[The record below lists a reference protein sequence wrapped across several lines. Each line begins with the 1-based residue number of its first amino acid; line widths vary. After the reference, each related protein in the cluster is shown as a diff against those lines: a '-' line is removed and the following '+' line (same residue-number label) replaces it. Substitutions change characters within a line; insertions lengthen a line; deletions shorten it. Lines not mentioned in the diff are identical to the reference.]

1 MGLEKMK
8 ILSGLL
14 AFAVAQQAAEPV
26 VDQDDQNA
34 VDEAPAGVEEPS
46 ALEMAITDVD
56 FGDYAGMEDLMVE
69 LFETVFDPEVMKELK
84 KDGKDKPGKPSK
96 GKGDKEKAKGKG
108 KGNPDKGKGKGKDKK
123 RGDKP
128 KKGKKPRRN

>member
-1 MGLEKMK
+1 MGTQKMK

-34 VDEAPAGVEEPS
+34 VDNAPAGVEEPS
-46 ALEMAITDVD
+46 ALEMAITYVD
-56 FGDYAGMEDLMVE
+56 FGDYAGMEDLMVK
-69 LFETVFDPEVMKELK
+69 LFETVFDPEVMEER
-84 KDGKDKPGKPSK
+84 K
-96 GKGDKEKAKGKG
+96 GNGKG
-108 KGNPDKGKGKGKDKK
+108 KGDKGKGKGKDKK
-123 RGDKP
+123 KGDKP

>member
-34 VDEAPAGVEEPS
+34 VDDAPAGVEEPS

-69 LFETVFDPEVMKELK
+69 LFETVFDPEVMEELK
-84 KDGKDKPGKPSK
+84 KNGKDKPGKPSK
-96 GKGDKEKAKGKG
+96 GKGDK
-108 KGNPDKGKGKGKDKK
+108 KK
-123 RGDKP
+123 GDKP